1 MYRNQRRDID
11 GFLGLKRIAM
21 IGISRD
27 EHQTS
32 RYLFRELTQ
41 RGYDLVPVNPNA
53 QEIEGRQCFATIA
66 QVEPKVDGALV
77 FTPPPTNH
85 RVVEECLAAHVP
97 RIWLY
102 GAGGGGAASQDVV
115 EMCDKAHV
123 PVVAG
128 ECPFMFLP
136 QTAWFHR
143 AHGWVRNILGHG
155 PV

>member
-21 IGISRD
+21 IGISRN
-27 EHQTS
+27 EHETS
-32 RYLFRELTQ
+32 RALFKEMVE
-41 RGYDLVPVNPNA
+41 RGYDVVPVNPNA
-53 QEIEGRQCFATIA
+53 QEIEGQRCYGSIVE
-66 QVEPKVDGALV
+66 VEPAVEGALV
-77 FTPPPTNH
+77 FTPPPTN
-85 RVVEECLAAHVP
+85 RGVVKQCLEAHVP

-115 EMCDKAHV
+115 EMCDREHV

-143 AHGWVRNILGHG
+143 AHGWVREIFGRG